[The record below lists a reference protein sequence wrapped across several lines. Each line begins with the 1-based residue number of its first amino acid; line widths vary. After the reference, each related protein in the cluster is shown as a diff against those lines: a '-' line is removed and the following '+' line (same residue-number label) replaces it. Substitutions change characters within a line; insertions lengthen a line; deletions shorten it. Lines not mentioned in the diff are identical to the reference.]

1 MMIEVT
7 TMVMI
12 VIKIMMMTAISAP
25 ILIYYVPDLERKI
38 VIKKLKV
45 ENNDNNND
53 QNKRDK
59 ITQMTNGE
67 LEKQIVS
74 LSWKAISTQT
84 LSSSAV
90 TTPKKT
96 V

>member
-1 MMIEVT
+1 MMTEVI
-7 TMVMI
+7 TMVMVMI
-12 VIKIMMMTAISAP
+12 IMMMTAISAP

-38 VIKKLKV
+38 IIKKLKV

-90 TTPKKT
+90 TTPKTT

>member
-1 MMIEVT
+1 MIEVT
-7 TMVMI
+7 TMVMM

-53 QNKRDK
+53 
-59 ITQMTNGE
+59 
-67 LEKQIVS
+67 
-74 LSWKAISTQT
+74 
-84 LSSSAV
+84 
-90 TTPKKT
+90 
-96 V
+96 

>member
-7 TMVMI
+7 TMVMM